1 MIIFFF
7 IVIGIYLLTIV
18 SLMIGFQKVK
28 ETKIQNKSYNTVFS
42 IIIPFRNE
50 AIHLKN
56 LTDSIQ
62 KLAYDKNKFECIF
75 VNDDSSDNSV
85 KIINKNLSK
94 SSINY
99 TIINN
104 SRKSNSPKKDAIN
117 NAINIAKFDWI
128 TTTDADCKLPKLWL
142 QAFDSFIQHNE
153 STMIVGPVMYETS
166 DFTFLENFQILDFLS
181 LQGATV
187 GGFGINNPFLCNGAN
202 LAYLKNSFI
211 ELKGFEGNDTIAS
224 GDDIFLFEKFYKNNS
239 KKVHFLKSKEAVVY
253 TKAVE
258 SWNQLTQ
265 QRMRWAAKSSRYHLL
280 FGKLVGM
287 IVLTTNLV
295 FITSLIV
302 MFRDQQNALNYLYGL
317 VLKIA
322 IDFAL
327 IKQTSIFYRGSSTR
341 VKNYEIGSLIYPFFG
356 VFVVLKTFTGKY
368 KWKGREFKK

>member
-1 MIIFFF
+1 M
-7 IVIGIYLLTIV
+7 LTIV
-18 SLMIGFQKVK
+18 SLMIGFQKIK
-28 ETKIQNKSYNTVFS
+28 ETKILSESYNTEFS

-56 LTDSIQ
+56 LLDSIQ

-75 VNDDSSDNSV
+75 VNDDSSDDSV

-94 SSINY
+94 SRIKY

-117 NAINIAKFDWI
+117 TAINIAKFDWI

-142 QAFDSFIQHNE
+142 QAIDSFIQHNE

-258 SWNQLTQ
+258 SWSQLTQ
-265 QRMRWAAKSSRYHLL
+265 QRMRWAAKSSRYNLL

-287 IVLTTNLV
+287 IVLTANLV

-302 MFRDQQNALNYLYGL
+302 IFRDQQNALNYLYGL

-327 IKQTSIFYRGSSTR
+327 IKQTSIFYRGSTR
-341 VKNYEIGSLIYPFFG
+341 VKNYEIGSILYPFFS
-356 VFVVLKTFTGKY
+356 VFCS
-368 KWKGREFKK
+368 FKNIY